1 MMEYAYFSES
11 ADVAENQLDFFAI
24 PLSLFL
30 ICFTIASEM
39 LYIHNSNWKTN
50 QIVYCV

>member
-1 MMEYAYFSES
+1 MMEYAHFSES

-30 ICFTIASEM
+30 NVL
-39 LYIHNSNWKTN
+39 LYLLKCYTSIIQTGR
-50 QIVYCV
+50 QIK